1 MVKQREGEMFSSEYL
16 RELTDKAVSS
26 LGVSPEAEKLFAP
39 VRYILSIGGK
49 RIRPVMC
56 LMACNLFKDKID
68 DAVMPAVGI
77 EVFHNF
83 TLIHDDIIDKADLR
97 RGSPTVHAKW
107 GSDQAILSG
116 DVMAFLATECI
127 GHAPAGVLSQ
137 ALRIFNRAAI
147 EVCTGQQLDI
157 DYEKKGVVSESEYL
171 RMIELKTAVL
181 VAASLKTGAV
191 IGEASEKDQGLMYE
205 FGRSLGMAFQ
215 IQDDVLD
222 TYGDS
227 KMFGK
232 KTGSDIVSNKK
243 TYLLVKAMEMAGG
256 DKLRQLRKLMETKDT
271 DPNEKIKSVKA
282 VFDELEVRLHAE
294 NLAYDYFN
302 KAFEALDRVSVKAE
316 RKNEIKQLAVNLIG
330 RVK

>member
-1 MVKQREGEMFSSEYL
+1 MFTSDYL
-16 RELTDKAVSS
+16 RELSDKAIAS
-26 LGVSPEAEKLFAP
+26 LGVSPEADKLFSP

-49 RIRPVMC
+49 RLRPVMC

-68 DAVMPAVGI
+68 EAVMPAVGI

-97 RGSPTVHAKW
+97 RGSPTVHSKW
-107 GSDQAILSG
+107 GSDQALLSG
-116 DVMAFLATECI
+116 DVMAFVAVECI
-127 GHAPAGVLSQ
+127 GQAPEKVL
-137 ALRIFNRAAI
+137 AKTLRLFNRTAI
-147 EVCTGQQLDI
+147 EVCTGQQLDL
-157 DYEKKGVVSESEYL
+157 DYEKRGLVSESEYI

-181 VAASLKTGAV
+181 IAASLKTGAI
-191 IGEASEKDQGLMYE
+191 IGEAADKDQDLLYE
-205 FGRSLGMAFQ
+205 FGRCLGIAFQ

-222 TYGDS
+222 TYGDT

-243 TYLLVKAMEMAGG
+243 TYLLVRALEMAGG
-256 DKLRQLRKLMETKDT
+256 EKLRRLKKLLE
-271 DPNEKIKSVKA
+271 PGNQNPEEKVVA
-282 VFDELEVRLHAE
+282 VRAIYDELELRLHAE

-302 KAFEALDRVSVKAE
+302 RAFQALDQVTVKAE
-316 RKNEIKQLAVNLIG
+316 RKNELKQLAVNLIG

>member
-1 MVKQREGEMFSSEYL
+1 MFTSDYL
-16 RELTDKAVSS
+16 RELSDKAIAS
-26 LGVSPEAEKLFAP
+26 LGVSPEADKLFSP

-49 RIRPVMC
+49 RLRPVMC

-68 DAVMPAVGI
+68 EAVMPAVGI

-97 RGSPTVHAKW
+97 RGSPTVHSKW
-107 GSDQAILSG
+107 GSDQALLSG
-116 DVMAFLATECI
+116 DVMAFVAVECI
-127 GHAPAGVLSQ
+127 GQAPEKVL
-137 ALRIFNRAAI
+137 AKTLRLFNRTAI
-147 EVCTGQQLDI
+147 EVCTGQQLDL
-157 DYEKKGVVSESEYL
+157 DYEKKGLVSESEYI

-181 VAASLKTGAV
+181 IAASLKTGAI
-191 IGEASEKDQGLMYE
+191 IGEASEKDQDLLYE
-205 FGRSLGMAFQ
+205 FGRCLGIAFQ

-222 TYGDS
+222 TYGDT

-243 TYLLVKAMEMAGG
+243 TYLLVRALEMAGG
-256 DKLRQLRKLMETKDT
+256 EKLRRLKKLLE
-271 DPNEKIKSVKA
+271 PGNQNPEEKVVA
-282 VFDELEVRLHAE
+282 VRAIYDELELRLHAE

-302 KAFEALDRVSVKAE
+302 RAFQALDQVTVKAE
-316 RKNEIKQLAVNLIG
+316 RKNELKQLAVNLIG

>member
-1 MVKQREGEMFSSEYL
+1 MFTSDYL
-16 RELTDKAVSS
+16 RELSDKAIAS
-26 LGVSPEAEKLFAP
+26 LGVSPEADKLFSP

-49 RIRPVMC
+49 RLRPVMC

-68 DAVMPAVGI
+68 EAVMPAVGI

-97 RGSPTVHAKW
+97 RGSPTVHSKW
-107 GSDQAILSG
+107 GSDQALLSG
-116 DVMAFLATECI
+116 DVMAFVAVECI
-127 GHAPAGVLSQ
+127 GQAPEKVL
-137 ALRIFNRAAI
+137 ARTLRLFNRTAI
-147 EVCTGQQLDI
+147 EVCTGQQLDL
-157 DYEKKGVVSESEYL
+157 DYEKKGLVSESEYI

-181 VAASLKTGAV
+181 IAASLKTGAI
-191 IGEASEKDQGLMYE
+191 IGEAAEKDQDLLYE
-205 FGRSLGMAFQ
+205 FGRCLGIAFQ

-222 TYGDS
+222 TYGDT

-243 TYLLVKAMEMAGG
+243 TYLLVRALEMAGE
-256 DKLRQLRKLMETKDT
+256 KLRRLKKLLE
-271 DPNEKIKSVKA
+271 PGNQNPEEKVVA
-282 VFDELEVRLHAE
+282 VRAIYDELELRLHAE

-302 KAFEALDRVSVKAE
+302 RAFQALDQVTVKAE
-316 RKNEIKQLAVNLIG
+316 RKNELKQLAVNLIG